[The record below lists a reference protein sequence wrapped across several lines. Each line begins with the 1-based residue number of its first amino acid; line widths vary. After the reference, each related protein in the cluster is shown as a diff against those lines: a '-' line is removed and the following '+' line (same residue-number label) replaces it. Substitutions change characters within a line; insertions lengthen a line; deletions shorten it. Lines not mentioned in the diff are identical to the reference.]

1 MMIHKRSSVI
11 FPTKREDGMALVI
24 TLALIV
30 LVTVA
35 AVAFLSRAT
44 GNRAVEASRSNQ
56 ILSAQLAETGGDYV
70 EGIFLQ
76 MITNSGM
83 INFTSVSGGSV
94 TNYTP
99 TNLPGMT
106 WMAPTPLLTSTIS
119 LTDTNFYNL
128 IRQSIPDTNT
138 PSIETNASASD
149 NTANPSLNGRVV
161 TLDHWN
167 APMLLPNGFASTNQ
181 LPNWIYVNRDGS
193 MTPTPSTN
201 VIGRFAY
208 NAYDIGGLLDANA
221 AGCPST
227 IASGATNLAVLK
239 GTLAGADLTQL
250 GVATSDA
257 EALVIWRNAGSIT
270 KSTPVDYLSA
280 IATNAFISPAP
291 GDQSFTSRQ
300 DLIRYVLMQSNSLT
314 NSLTNALPFLTH
326 FTRELARP
334 SLYTNGLNLMTNRF
348 DLSKLSRG
356 TSPPLTPSPVLT
368 GATTGDFFSII
379 CSALNFSTIA
389 AENATPIGLFTTQ
402 TPDPAWAGDMNLKAV
417 AIGANIIDQFNTNS
431 PDPTDINYTNATSI
445 IETVAGKKPLP
456 YISQVFMVY
465 NMTTNTIVR
474 AGVTNTISTLY
485 FSVIPQVAMATN
497 ATNPPDFYT
506 DLLGGTLTL
515 RSPGAGATATTIPPS
530 SGRFTNPS
538 IPTGTNPFLNP
549 LSPGSATNIVED
561 GFYYTTLTVT
571 NDAGVYPTS
580 FLVSLNNL
588 SFSFGKNSNV
598 YSAFG
603 IAQTNTNFISA
614 NLTVPLTP
622 ITLLPGDIS
631 PARSTLTSLA
641 AIAIQSVD
649 PRTLRDAGNTNAIP
663 AGPTN
668 TVLATAITLT
678 NPYSGLSGTT
688 ITDTNSQP
696 TPARINSVGELGY
709 VYREIPGRTIDFV
722 SGTTNT
728 SPSSDWKLLDVF
740 SAFPTP
746 PNGLRAGV
754 LNLNTRQS
762 NVIAAVLSGA
772 SINAEGTGT
781 LAASDV
787 ATFASQM
794 VANTSTT
801 NALTNRSQLV
811 DLVNNNIIA
820 SSSVSDKQ
828 ARETAI
834 RALAEV
840 GQTRTWNLLIDV
852 VAQAGRFSPNAMG
865 AGSSPTGS
873 QFIVGGVNR
882 IWLSTAIDRF
892 TGQVIDRQVEQVK

>member
-1 MMIHKRSSVI
+1 MMIHKRSSAI

-56 ILSAQLAETGGDYV
+56 ILSAQLAKTGGDYV

-227 IASGATNLAVLK
+227 IAAGATNLAVLK

-257 EALVIWRNAGSIT
+257 EALVSWRNAGSIT

-280 IATNAFISPAP
+280 IATNAFLSPAP

-300 DLIRYVLMQSNSLT
+300 DLIRYVLMQS

-465 NMTTNTIVR
+465 NMTTNTIVS

-497 ATNPPDFYT
+497 ATNVPDFYT
-506 DLLGGTLTL
+506 DVTGGSLTFGTGGTTI
-515 RSPGAGATATTIPPS
+515 SPANYNL
-530 SGRFTNPS
+530 TNPTIQS
-538 IPTGTNPFLNP
+538 GTNPFLNP
-549 LSPGSATNIVED
+549 SAQNPNPVQNGYYATSVQVTMPGTN
-561 GFYYTTLTVT
+561 
-571 NDAGVYPTS
+571 YPPS
-580 FLVSLNNL
+580 FTIAITGL
-588 SFSFGKNSNV
+588 SFAFGKNANV
-598 YSAFG
+598 YSSFG
-603 IAQTNTNFISA
+603 VAQTNPNFVSA
-614 NLTVPLTP
+614 NLTIPSTT
-622 ITLLPGDIS
+622 ITFLPGDVS
-631 PARSTLTSLA
+631 AATPPPSTLA

-649 PRTLRDAGNTNAIP
+649 PRTLRDAGNTNTIL

-668 TVLATAITLT
+668 TVLATPITLT

-754 LNLNTRQS
+754 LNLNTRQI

-852 VAQAGRFSPNAMG
+852 VAQAGHFSPNAMG

-873 QFIVGGVNR
+873 QFIVGGENR
-882 IWLSTAIDRF
+882 VWVSTAIDRF

>member
-1 MMIHKRSSVI
+1 MMIHKRSSAI

-227 IASGATNLAVLK
+227 IAAGATNLAVLK

-257 EALVIWRNAGSIT
+257 EALVSWRNAGSIT

-280 IATNAFISPAP
+280 IATNAFLSPAP

-300 DLIRYVLMQSNSLT
+300 DLIRYVLMQS

-465 NMTTNTIVR
+465 NMTTNTIVS

-497 ATNPPDFYT
+497 ATNVPDFYT
-506 DLLGGTLTL
+506 DVTGGSLTFGTGGTTI
-515 RSPGAGATATTIPPS
+515 SPANYNL
-530 SGRFTNPS
+530 TNPTIQS
-538 IPTGTNPFLNP
+538 GTNPFLNP
-549 LSPGSATNIVED
+549 SAQNPNPVQNGYYATSVQVTMPGTN
-561 GFYYTTLTVT
+561 
-571 NDAGVYPTS
+571 YPPS
-580 FLVSLNNL
+580 FTIAITGL
-588 SFSFGKNSNV
+588 SFAFGKNANV
-598 YSAFG
+598 YSSFG
-603 IAQTNTNFISA
+603 VAQTNPNFVSA
-614 NLTVPLTP
+614 NLTIPSTT
-622 ITLLPGDIS
+622 ITFLPGDVS
-631 PARSTLTSLA
+631 AATPPPSTLA

-649 PRTLRDAGNTNAIP
+649 PRTLRDAGNTNTIL

-668 TVLATAITLT
+668 TVLATPITLT

-754 LNLNTRQS
+754 LNLNTRQI

-852 VAQAGRFSPNAMG
+852 VAQAGHFSPNAMG

-873 QFIVGGVNR
+873 QFIVGGENR
-882 IWLSTAIDRF
+882 VWVSTAIDRF

>member
-1 MMIHKRSSVI
+1 MKSRPNDSRLMTLR
-11 FPTKREDGMALVI
+11 RQDGMALVL

-35 AVAFLSRAT
+35 AVAFLTRAT

-83 INFTSVSGGSV
+83 INFTSLSGGSV

-181 LPNWIYVNRDGS
+181 LPNWIYVNSDGS
-193 MTPTPSTN
+193 LTSTPSTN

-227 IASGATNLAVLK
+227 IAAGATNLAVLK

-257 EALVIWRNAGSIT
+257 EALVSWRNAGSIT
-270 KSTPVDYLSA
+270 KTTSVDYLSA
-280 IATNAFISPAP
+280 IATNAFLSPAP

-314 NSLTNALPFLTH
+314 NALPFLTH
-326 FTRELARP
+326 FSRELARP

-389 AENATPIGLFTTQ
+389 AENDTPIGLFTTQ
-402 TPDPAWAGDMNLKAV
+402 TPDPAWAVDMNLKAV

-431 PDPTDINYTNATSI
+431 ADPTDINYTNATSI

-465 NMTTNTIVR
+465 NMTTNTIVS

-497 ATNPPDFYT
+497 ATNAPDFYT
-506 DLLGGTLTL
+506 DVTGGSLTFGNGGTTI
-515 RSPGAGATATTIPPS
+515 SPANYNLSNPTIQS
-530 SGRFTNPS
+530 
-538 IPTGTNPFLNP
+538 GTNPFLNP
-549 LSPGSATNIVED
+549 SAQNPNPVQNGYYATSVQVTMPGTN
-561 GFYYTTLTVT
+561 
-571 NDAGVYPTS
+571 YPPS
-580 FLVSLNNL
+580 FTIAITGL
-588 SFSFGKNSNV
+588 SFAFGKNTNV
-598 YSAFG
+598 YSSFG
-603 IAQTNTNFISA
+603 VAQTNPNFVSA
-614 NLTVPLTP
+614 NLTIPSTTITFLSGDVSAATP
-622 ITLLPGDIS
+622 P
-631 PARSTLTSLA
+631 PSTLA

-649 PRTLRDAGNTNAIP
+649 PRTLRDAGNTNTIP

-668 TVLATAITLT
+668 TVLATPITLT

-794 VANTSTT
+794 VANTYTT

-820 SSSVSDKQ
+820 SSAVSDKQ

-852 VAQAGRFSPNAMG
+852 VAQAGHFSPNAMG

-873 QFIVGGVNR
+873 QFIVGGENR
-882 IWLSTAIDRF
+882 VWVSTAIDRF
-892 TGQVIDRQVEQVK
+892 TGQVIDRQVEQVKW

>member
-1 MMIHKRSSVI
+1 MMIHKRSSAI

-56 ILSAQLAETGGDYV
+56 ILSAQLAKTGGDYV

-227 IASGATNLAVLK
+227 IAAGATNLAVLK

-257 EALVIWRNAGSIT
+257 EALVSWRNAGSIT

-280 IATNAFISPAP
+280 IATNAFLSPAP

-465 NMTTNTIVR
+465 NMTTNTIVS

-497 ATNPPDFYT
+497 ATNVPDFYT
-506 DLLGGTLTL
+506 DVTGGSLTFGTGGTTI
-515 RSPGAGATATTIPPS
+515 SPANYNL
-530 SGRFTNPS
+530 TNPTIQS
-538 IPTGTNPFLNP
+538 GTNPFLNP
-549 LSPGSATNIVED
+549 SAQNPNPVQNGYYATSVQVTMPGTN
-561 GFYYTTLTVT
+561 
-571 NDAGVYPTS
+571 YPPS
-580 FLVSLNNL
+580 FTIAITGL
-588 SFSFGKNSNV
+588 SFAFGKNANV
-598 YSAFG
+598 YSSFG
-603 IAQTNTNFISA
+603 VAQTNPNFVSA
-614 NLTVPLTP
+614 NLTIPSTT
-622 ITLLPGDIS
+622 ITFLPGDVS
-631 PARSTLTSLA
+631 AATPPPSTLA

-649 PRTLRDAGNTNAIP
+649 PRTLRDAGNTNTIL

-668 TVLATAITLT
+668 TVLATPITLT

-754 LNLNTRQS
+754 LNLNTRQI

-852 VAQAGRFSPNAMG
+852 VAQAGHFSPNAMG

-873 QFIVGGVNR
+873 QFIVGGENR
-882 IWLSTAIDRF
+882 VWVSTAIDRF